1 MDSLNAVYL
10 EMLQKWI
17 KSLSGVLYFPPGR
30 DDIACCGYGDHGH
43 WSQQTNTTTFA
54 ALAVLAADPELNE
67 TAIRMAREQ
76 LRDYALRLLRFSL
89 RTHLA
94 GTEKALDG
102 ESWGLTWISPLCIE
116 RMMHGVEALDEYLTP
131 DDREALKK
139 MLLAESDWHL
149 DSYEVVAEIDGTK
162 GKNRPE
168 SNIWNGCVLFRTAM
182 MYPDAPRR
190 NEYLEKANSFLLNGI
205 SIPADAD
212 DMTLIDGKPLKE
224 WHIGPNFTEHYGL
237 HHHGY
242 LNVGYMVIC
251 MSNIAM
257 LHFSCKSKGITV
269 PEALYHHVPELWRL
283 IKLCTFS
290 DGRLWRI
297 GGDTRVR
304 YCYCQ
309 DYAIPMWLLMKDKYG
324 EDTRELEEGWLKQ
337 VAMEQDGNADGSF
350 LGSRLAE
357 FKDKSPLYFQ
367 RLEGDRAV
375 TLSMGAYWRR
385 KYNDFAAAGPLVSA
399 PVCGGWYD
407 LFHGAMLEK
416 GPRRAASWVWQAAQ
430 RPSGMCLPSAASSL
444 AEWKWNMTGEIA
456 GLGLINY
463 AGVAEYRDTKFPG
476 GFKTAGRL
484 EWHSDSHL
492 AEGQANEITAK
503 EDIAVFALPDDA
515 TMVVFQRAKTVNR
528 IILKSVKGL
537 FYNVP
542 NDIFNGCTRNYRF
555 DGGTASIEGVNK
567 QQENVTVSGRD
578 ITIEDQVSISG
589 IYGIAGLTLH
599 RPGSRQV
606 EVFGNSYGRAGR
618 NLYCDEI
625 CHPCITGN
633 REYPAHALLFD
644 QAFAVGIGESTIE
657 AEPLATGNDEIKAV
671 KIKGADGVFYIL
683 AVNFAASAVLCSN
696 PVIGAKELSPLETVL
711 ITL

>member
-1 MDSLNAVYL
+1 
-10 EMLQKWI
+10 
-17 KSLSGVLYFPPGR
+17 
-30 DDIACCGYGDHGH
+30 
-43 WSQQTNTTTFA
+43 
-54 ALAVLAADPELNE
+54 
-67 TAIRMAREQ
+67 
-76 LRDYALRLLRFSL
+76 
-89 RTHLA
+89 
-94 GTEKALDG
+94 
-102 ESWGLTWISPLCIE
+102 
-116 RMMHGVEALDEYLTP
+116 
-131 DDREALKK
+131 
-139 MLLAESDWHL
+139 
-149 DSYEVVAEIDGTK
+149 
-162 GKNRPE
+162 
-168 SNIWNGCVLFRTAM
+168 
-182 MYPDAPRR
+182 
-190 NEYLEKANSFLLNGI
+190 
-205 SIPADAD
+205 
-212 DMTLIDGKPLKE
+212 
-224 WHIGPNFTEHYGL
+224 
-237 HHHGY
+237 
-242 LNVGYMVIC
+242 
-251 MSNIAM
+251 
-257 LHFSCKSKGITV
+257 
-269 PEALYHHVPELWRL
+269 
-283 IKLCTFS
+283 
-290 DGRLWRI
+290 
-297 GGDTRVR
+297 
-304 YCYCQ
+304 
-309 DYAIPMWLLMKDKYG
+309 MWLLMKDKYG